1 MLLYSMF
8 EPFSRG
14 YYVGRLYVEP
24 HAGDRAVIQRT
35 QHERVNEQLYATGE
49 GVERLDN
56 PLVMKVCG
64 SHFAVHGD
72 DRVPNHTLYL
82 PESHLEEEGLPGLKE
97 ILLAKA
103 DHASRLLDIYTEPAG
118 K

>member
-1 MLLYSMF
+1 MF

-24 HAGDRAVIQRT
+24 HGGDRAVIQRT
-35 QHERVNEQLYATGE
+35 QHERVNEQLYASGE

-72 DRVPNHTLYL
+72 DRVPESTLYL
-82 PESHLEEEGLPGLKE
+82 PESRLEEAGGLPDLKE